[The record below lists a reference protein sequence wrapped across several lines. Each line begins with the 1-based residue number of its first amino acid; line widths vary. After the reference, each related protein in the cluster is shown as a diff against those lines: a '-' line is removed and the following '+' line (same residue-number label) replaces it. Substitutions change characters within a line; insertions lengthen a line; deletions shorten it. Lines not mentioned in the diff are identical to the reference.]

1 MNNDDSGKFIS
12 AQGVSPRV
20 AGLCGELQE
29 ERVLFDLADPVVL
42 EALRADAMRIA
53 ALMDDPAEEPPMLWS
68 GVPWPR
74 GEGPLRS
81 DYCLSISVGGS
92 KMVSLLLRVE
102 SGEVVGLG
110 PAGEELRG
118 EDLERFAKANTRAT
132 PNSGDTADGFAMI
145 EKIVQAVCDQFK
157 DNLQALAG
165 CANILLSWGFAGA
178 SERTD
183 ESLLGGLTARTT
195 LMTKEQGAFTAELKG
210 RDLCGLFASAFEKFL
225 GWSRPVTVAN
235 DGIMALHYFLAP
247 RRRRNYS
254 QVGLFINGTGC
265 NFALAEPYA
274 VRPEGIVSAE
284 GERYEPVHLKGNDE
298 PGAGQTR
305 TNYFINYEIG
315 SIALEATKSRFDIM
329 ESYPIQTNA
338 LSGGNAFR
346 QQFQGLGREYL
357 GDDLFGRLLASYS
370 GCGGEECPE
379 GPQVSA
385 LASLAPGSSAVSAAL
400 QELFPGVEMTANE
413 MERLLFICRVIVGRS
428 ALHAALLLAA
438 VSFRVGFGFGDPES
452 GRKDLLG
459 IEGSIWSIEGYPEQ
473 VLSYWSLLCGERKL
487 NVELASAP
495 GFNAS
500 LRGPA
505 FFAAIHAR
513 RASSADD
520 DGKSVKT
527 Y

>member
-1 MNNDDSGKFIS
+1 MNKDDSGKFIS
-12 AQGVSPRV
+12 AQGASPRV

-42 EALRADAMRIA
+42 DTLRADAMRMA
-53 ALMDDPAEEPPMLWS
+53 ASMDDPAEEPPMLWS

-74 GEGPLRS
+74 GEAPLRS

-92 KMVSLLLRVE
+92 KMVALLLRVE
-102 SGEVVGLG
+102 GGEAVGLG

-118 EDLERFAKANTRAT
+118 ADLESFAKANTRAT
-132 PNSGDTADGFAMI
+132 PNSGDTADGFSMI
-145 EKIVQAVCDQFK
+145 EKIVEAVCDQFK
-157 DNLQALAG
+157 DHLPALAG

-183 ESLLGGLTARTT
+183 ESLLGGLTVRTT
-195 LMTKEQGAFTAELKG
+195 LMTKGLGAFTAELKG
-210 RDLCGLFASAFEKFL
+210 RDLCGLFAKAFEKVL

-247 RRRRNYS
+247 RRRNKYS

-274 VRPEGIVSAE
+274 VRPEGIVSAA
-284 GERYEPVHLKGNDE
+284 GERYEPVHLKGDDE

-305 TNYFINYEIG
+305 TRYFINYEIG
-315 SIALEATKSRFDIM
+315 SISLAATKSRFDIM

-346 QQFQGLGREYL
+346 QQFEGLGREYL
-357 GDDLFGRLLASYS
+357 GDDLFCRLLTSYA
-370 GCGGEECPE
+370 GHGDEECPE

-385 LASLAPGSSAVSAAL
+385 LASFTPGSSAATAAL
-400 QELFPGVEMTANE
+400 QEMFPGVEITAGE

-438 VSFRVGFGFGDPES
+438 VSFRVGFGFGDPDS

-459 IEGSIWSIEGYPEQ
+459 MEGSIWSIEGYPEQ
-473 VLSYWSLLCGERKL
+473 VLSYWSRLCGERKL

-513 RASSADD
+513 RASSI
-520 DGKSVKT
+520 G
-527 Y
+527 

>member
-1 MNNDDSGKFIS
+1 
-12 AQGVSPRV
+12 
-20 AGLCGELQE
+20 
-29 ERVLFDLADPVVL
+29 
-42 EALRADAMRIA
+42 
-53 ALMDDPAEEPPMLWS
+53 
-68 GVPWPR
+68 
-74 GEGPLRS
+74 
-81 DYCLSISVGGS
+81 
-92 KMVSLLLRVE
+92 
-102 SGEVVGLG
+102 
-110 PAGEELRG
+110 
-118 EDLERFAKANTRAT
+118 
-132 PNSGDTADGFAMI
+132 
-145 EKIVQAVCDQFK
+145 
-157 DNLQALAG
+157 
-165 CANILLSWGFAGA
+165 
-178 SERTD
+178 
-183 ESLLGGLTARTT
+183 
-195 LMTKEQGAFTAELKG
+195 
-210 RDLCGLFASAFEKFL
+210 
-225 GWSRPVTVAN
+225 
-235 DGIMALHYFLAP
+235 LAP
-247 RRRRNYS
+247 RRRNNYS

-265 NFALAEPYA
+265 NFSLAEPYA

-284 GERYEPVHLKGNDE
+284 GERYEPVHLKGDEE
-298 PGAGQTR
+298 PGVGETR
-305 TNYFINYEIG
+305 INYFINYEIG
-315 SIALEATKSRFDIM
+315 SIGREATKSRFDIM

-346 QQFQGLGREYL
+346 QQFVGLGREYL
-357 GDDLFGRLLASYS
+357 GEDLFDRPLTSYS
-370 GCGGEECPE
+370 GCGDEEFPE

-473 VLSYWSLLCGERKL
+473 VLGYWSLLCGERKL